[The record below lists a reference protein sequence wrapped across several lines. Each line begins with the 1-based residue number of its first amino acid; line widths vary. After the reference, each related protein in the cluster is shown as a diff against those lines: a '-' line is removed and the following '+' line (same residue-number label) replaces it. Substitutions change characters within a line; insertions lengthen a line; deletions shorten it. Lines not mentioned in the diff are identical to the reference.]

1 MIVGKKNHQIAISR
15 QQLSKTSAR
24 GTVAGCKKRSVDS
37 AYELQSEGIYSRLYS
52 NNRRDHVSAVR
63 GP

>member
-24 GTVAGCKKRSVDS
+24 GTVAGCKKDQ
-37 AYELQSEGIYSRLYS
+37 LI
-52 NNRRDHVSAVR
+52 
-63 GP
+63 